1 MNTPWSETTKS
12 RRLSW
17 FGHLLRLPEETPAR
31 QALKE
36 FPTKV
41 KRPVGKPKTTWLSVV
56 KTDLENADIHII
68 NTSLDFSHV
77 TNQANNRV
85 AWKDL
90 CRRVMSAKD
99 GKRD

>member
-1 MNTPWSETTKS
+1 MDLYQSE
-12 RRLSW
+12 RQHRV
-17 FGHLLRLPEETPAR
+17 LPEETPAR

-36 FPTKV
+36 FTRNV
-41 KRPVGKPKTTWLSVV
+41 KRPVGKPKTTWLSVI
-56 KTDLENADIHII
+56 KTDLESADINIDK
-68 NTSLDFSHV
+68 SLDLSHV
-77 TNQANNRV
+77 TNLANDRV